1 MFSRVMWFCGQ
12 RLWWQLRRSALVWQL
27 CGVILDW
34 ESTKVFVVPESWCSF
49 DGVAFVLVGVNGFEG
64 VTRFLGGDGY
74 CIEVGIEI
82 DYRLDIELSSSKID
96 LDLFFVVRDGG

>member
-1 MFSRVMWFCGQ
+1 MLSRVVWFCGQ
-12 RLWWQLRRSALVWQL
+12 RLWWQLCRGTLVRQL

-34 ESTKVFVVPESWCSF
+34 ESMKVFVLPESWCSF

-64 VTRFLGGDGY
+64 VTRCLGGDGY

-82 DYRLDIELSSSKID
+82 DSRLDIELSSSKID
-96 LDLFFVVRDGG
+96 LDLCFVVRDIS